1 MSVTVKGFNSTNE
14 LAEHIANSIIS
25 VYNSA
30 IGKSHIDAMTVKDIE
45 WTDSENNVHK
55 SEIGVSLEY
64 DSISGGYDLYLDEDI
79 WNEEEDVWESNE
91 GHSGNL
97 SIRDITNREDIV
109 SAVEHC
115 LWQLELDEIV
125 PEQGKKPIE
134 RDCEWG

>member
-25 VYNSA
+25 AYNSA
-30 IGKSHIDAMTVKDIE
+30 IGKSHIDAMTVRGIE

-79 WNEEEDVWESNE
+79 WNEEEDVWESDE

-97 SIRDITNREDIV
+97 NIRDITNREELI

-125 PEQGKKPIE
+125 PEQGRKPIE